1 MDRTKKESFV
11 TDLRERI
18 NRAPVLY
25 LTDFTGLNVK
35 DMTELRSSLRKS
47 GAEYMVVK
55 NRLAKRV
62 FAESEEL
69 PDISES
75 LVGPTG
81 FVFGYEDAAAAAK
94 ALSDFAKEHDK
105 KPAFKLGVMENKIL
119 QPEQVE
125 QIAKLPPR
133 EVLLAQLAGAF
144 EAPMAALAGALEAKL
159 QETAGLLDALK
170 EERAR
175 AG

>member
-1 MDRTKKESFV
+1 MDRTKKETFV

-25 LTDFTGLNVK
+25 LTDFTGLDVK
-35 DMTELRSSLRKS
+35 EMTELRSSLRKS
-47 GAEYMVVK
+47 GAEYLVVK

-94 ALSDFAKEHDK
+94 ALSDFAKDHDK
-105 KPAFKLGVMENKIL
+105 KPAFKLGVMENKVL

-125 QIAKLPPR
+125 KIAKLPPR
-133 EVLLAQLAGAF
+133 EQLLAELAGAF
-144 EAPMAALAGALEAKL
+144 EAPMAMLATALEAKL

-170 EERAR
+170 EERAK

>member
-1 MDRTKKESFV
+1 M
-11 TDLRERI
+11 
-18 NRAPVLY
+18 
-25 LTDFTGLNVK
+25 
-35 DMTELRSSLRKS
+35 
-47 GAEYMVVK
+47 
-55 NRLAKRV
+55 
-62 FAESEEL
+62 
-69 PDISES
+69 
-75 LVGPTG
+75 
-81 FVFGYEDAAAAAK
+81 AAAK

-125 QIAKLPPR
+125 QIAKLPSR

-159 QETAGLLDALK
+159 QETAGLFDALK
-170 EERAR
+170 EERAK

>member
-1 MDRTKKESFV
+1 MDRTRKETFV
-11 TDLRERI
+11 SELRDRI
-18 NRAPVLY
+18 DRAPVLY
-25 LTDFTGLNVK
+25 LTDFTGLDVK
-35 DMTELRSSLRKS
+35 AMTELRSSLRKT
-47 GAEYMVVK
+47 GAEYVVVK

-62 FAESEEL
+62 FAESTEL

-94 ALSDFAKEHDK
+94 ALSDFAKDHDK
-105 KPAFKLGVMENKIL
+105 KPAFKLGVMENQVL

-125 QIAKLPPR
+125 KIAKLPPR
-133 EVLLAQLAGAF
+133 EQLYAELAGAM
-144 EAPMAALAGALEAKL
+144 EAPMAALASALGAKL
-159 QETAGLLDALK
+159 QEMAGLVDALRA
-170 EERAR
+170 EREA